1 MYLHG
6 KYCNGIRWN
15 GKHSQTDFRA
25 TVTSRDIGMPEK
37 KRYLESVP
45 YSNVT
50 YDFSALYGAQTY
62 NRRTLKYEF
71 TISSKRGWKHLRS
84 RVQAFINWLYEP
96 QGTAELR
103 DSTDPEY
110 HFNAELVSA
119 VPSFLL
125 PNLAKIAVTFEA
137 DPYRIPN
144 ENQAYPIDPELFPDV
159 NGYGLANASD
169 AAIILIAAANIGS
182 GDPSGLTPEQE
193 RRADAN
199 RDGVINVIDAAL
211 VEEFSAYCGA
221 TGHAN
226 DPAGWTAFLNRKQR
240 RKPEVL

>member
-71 TISSKRGWKHLRS
+71 AISGRRELRS
-84 RVQAFINWLYEP
+84 CVQAFINWLYEP

-103 DSTDPEY
+103 DSTDPDY

-119 VPSFLL
+119 VPSFPY
-125 PNLAKIAVTFEA
+125 PNLAKITVTFEA

-144 ENQAYPIDPELFPDV
+144 DSLAYPVDPNLFPDV
-159 NGYGLANASD
+159 NGDGLANAPD
-169 AAIILIAAANIGS
+169 AAAILEAAANIGA
-182 GDPSGLTPEQE
+182 GELSGLTPEQE
-193 RRADAN
+193 RRADAD
-199 RDGVINVIDAAL
+199 RDGKITASDAAL
-211 VEEFSAYCGA
+211 VLEFAAACGA
-221 TGHAN
+221 SEYTN
-226 DPAGWTAFLNRKQR
+226 DPAGWTAFLNKKQGRK
-240 RKPEVL
+240 KEVI